1 MSLATYSSIA
11 AFLAHYD
18 VLRAAHAERAPAAS
32 APDPDDAARLTAM
45 DAIIAKLSATDSMAL
60 RQDVASIQALGWDA
74 PTTARHRA
82 RAELHL
88 RRLLVAR
95 GILAG

>member
-18 VLRAAHAERAPAAS
+18 VLRAAHAERTPAAS

-45 DAIIAKLSATDSMAL
+45 DAIIAELTGADRDALIRAAPAASGDS
-60 RQDVASIQALGWDA
+60 
-74 PTTARHRA
+74 ARHRA